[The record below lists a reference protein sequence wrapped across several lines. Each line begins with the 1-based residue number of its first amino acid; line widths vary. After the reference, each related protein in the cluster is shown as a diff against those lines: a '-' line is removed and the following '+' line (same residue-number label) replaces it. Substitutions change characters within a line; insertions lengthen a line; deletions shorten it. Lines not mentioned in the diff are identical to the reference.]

1 MHDKIRAAFDE
12 IHAEEDLKAQ
22 TRTYLARKAQG
33 RHRRSLSGRMRLVPA
48 LACCLLVLL
57 AGWGGYHTYFTP
69 SAIISIDVNPSLELG
84 VNRFDKVVSVEGYNE
99 DGAALADAVDVKYM
113 DYTQALT
120 RILDSDTF
128 APYTSEDAAISIAVF
143 GSDEQK
149 SSEMLSQVQACT
161 AGYRN
166 THCYADNMEV
176 AAAAHAAG
184 LSCGK
189 YRAYLELHELDPS
202 VTPEDI
208 QGMTMREIRDRIA
221 SLSGTSDA
229 GQAQETG
236 TSSGSG
242 HHGNGAGNGKGKQR
256 HAQGQQASLPSD
268 AKQNPMPA
276 SRTTWFP
283 YLSPPLGKI

>member
-12 IHAEEDLKAQ
+12 IHSEEDLKAQ
-22 TRTYLARKAQG
+22 TRAYLTREAQSR
-33 RHRRSLSGRMRLVPA
+33 RHRSGRTHIIPA

-57 AGWGGYHTYFTP
+57 AGWGGYHMYFTP

-84 VNRFDKVVSVEGYNE
+84 VNRFDKVVSVEGYND
-99 DGAALADAVDVKYM
+99 DGAALADAVAVKYM

-120 RILDSDTF
+120 RILDSDAF
-128 APYTSEDAAISIAVF
+128 APYASEDAAVSIVVF

-149 SSEMLSQVQACT
+149 SSEMLSQVEACT

-166 THCYADNMEV
+166 AHCYADNMEV

-189 YRAYLELHELDPS
+189 YRAYLELHVLDPS
-202 VTPEDI
+202 VTPADI

-221 SLSGTSDA
+221 ALSGDGTVLTQNTNGSA
-229 GQAQETG
+229 GG
-236 TSSGSG
+236 G
-242 HHGNGAGNGKGKQR
+242 HHGNGAGNGKGKR
-256 HAQGQQASLPSD
+256 HHAQGQ
-268 AKQNPMPA
+268 
-276 SRTTWFP
+276 
-283 YLSPPLGKI
+283 

>member
-1 MHDKIRAAFDE
+1 MHDKIRAAFDD
-12 IHAEEDLKAQ
+12 IHAEEALKDR
-22 TRTYLARKAQG
+22 TRAYLARQPQG
-33 RHRRSLSGRMRLVPA
+33 RRRRLSSRMRLVPA

-57 AGWGGYHTYFTP
+57 AGWGGHHAYFTP
-69 SAIISIDVNPSLELG
+69 SSIISIDVNPSLELG

-120 RILDSDTF
+120 HILDSDAF
-128 APYTSEDAAISIAVF
+128 APYASEDAAVSIAVF

-166 THCYADNMEV
+166 THCYADNIEV
-176 AAAAHAAG
+176 AAAAHEAG

-189 YRAYLELHELDPS
+189 YRAYLELHELDPA
-202 VTPEDI
+202 VTPEDV

-221 SLSGTSDA
+221 ALSSGNSSVQTK
-229 GQAQETG
+229 ETG
-236 TSSGSG
+236 TSSGGG
-242 HHGNGAGNGKGKQR
+242 HHGSGAGNGNGKRR
-256 HAQGQQASLPSD
+256 HARGQ
-268 AKQNPMPA
+268 
-276 SRTTWFP
+276 
-283 YLSPPLGKI
+283 

>member
-1 MHDKIRAAFDE
+1 MHDRIKTAFDQ
-12 IHAEEDLKAQ
+12 IHAEDALKAQ
-22 TRTYLARKAQG
+22 TRACLTREAQSR
-33 RHRRSLSGRMRLVPA
+33 RHRSGRMRLISA

-57 AGWGGYHTYFTP
+57 AGWGGYHVYFTP

-84 VNRFDKVVSVEGYNE
+84 VNRFDKVVSVEGYND

-113 DYTQALT
+113 DYAQALT
-120 RILDSDTF
+120 RILDSDAF
-128 APYTSEDAAISIAVF
+128 APYTSEDAAVSIAVF

-149 SSEMLSQVQACT
+149 SSEMLSQVEACT

-166 THCYADNMEV
+166 THCYADSMEV

-221 SLSGTSDA
+221 TLSGGGTI
-229 GQAQETG
+229 QEQNTNG
-236 TSSGSG
+236 SAGSG
-242 HHGNGAGNGKGKQR
+242 HHGNGAGNGKRKR
-256 HAQGQQASLPSD
+256 HHAQEP
-268 AKQNPMPA
+268 
-276 SRTTWFP
+276 
-283 YLSPPLGKI
+283 

>member
-12 IHAEEDLKAQ
+12 IHADEDLKAQ
-22 TRTYLARKAQG
+22 TRAYLAREAQG
-33 RHRRSLSGRMRLVPA
+33 RRHRHLSGRMRLVPA

-84 VNRFDKVVSVEGYNE
+84 VNRFDKVVSVEGYND
-99 DGAALADAVDVKYM
+99 DGAALADAIDVKYM
-113 DYTQALT
+113 DYAQALT
-120 RILDSDTF
+120 RILDSDAF
-128 APYTSEDAAISIAVF
+128 APYASEDAAVSIAVF

-149 SSEMLSQVQACT
+149 SSEMLSQVEACT

-176 AAAAHAAG
+176 AAAAHAVG

-189 YRAYLELHELDPS
+189 YRAYLELHALDPS
-202 VTPEDI
+202 VTPADI

-221 SLSGTSDA
+221 ALSGDGTVLTQNTNGSA
-229 GQAQETG
+229 GG
-236 TSSGSG
+236 G
-242 HHGNGAGNGKGKQR
+242 HHGNGAGNGKGKR
-256 HAQGQQASLPSD
+256 HHGQEP
-268 AKQNPMPA
+268 
-276 SRTTWFP
+276 
-283 YLSPPLGKI
+283 

>member
-12 IHAEEDLKAQ
+12 IHADEDLKAQ
-22 TRTYLARKAQG
+22 TRAYLAREAQG
-33 RHRRSLSGRMRLVPA
+33 RRHRHLSGRMRLVPA

-84 VNRFDKVVSVEGYNE
+84 VNRFDKVVSVDGYNE

-113 DYTQALT
+113 DYAQALT
-120 RILDSDTF
+120 LILDSDAF
-128 APYTSEDAAISIAVF
+128 APYTAEDAAVSIAVF

-176 AAAAHAAG
+176 AAA
-184 LSCGK
+184 
-189 YRAYLELHELDPS
+189 HELDPS

-221 SLSGTSDA
+221 ALSGGDTIQTQ
-229 GQAQETG
+229 GTG
-236 TSSGSG
+236 TSSAGG
-242 HHGNGAGNGKGKQR
+242 HHGSGAGHGKGQRR
-256 HAQGQQASLPSD
+256 HAQGQ
-268 AKQNPMPA
+268 
-276 SRTTWFP
+276 
-283 YLSPPLGKI
+283 

>member
-1 MHDKIRAAFDE
+1 MHDKIRAAFGE
-12 IHAEEDLKAQ
+12 IHAEEALKDR
-22 TRTYLARKAQG
+22 TRAYLAREAQG
-33 RHRRSLSGRMRLVPA
+33 RRRRRLSGRMRLVPA

-120 RILDSDTF
+120 HILDSDAF
-128 APYTSEDAAISIAVF
+128 APYASEDAAVSIAVF

-149 SSEMLSQVQACT
+149 SSEMLSQVEACT

-166 THCYADNMEV
+166 THCYADNIEV
-176 AAAAHAAG
+176 AAAAHEAG

-189 YRAYLELHELDPS
+189 YRAYLELQALDPTI
-202 VTPEDI
+202 TPEDI

-221 SLSGTSDA
+221 ALSGGSDA
-229 GQAQETG
+229 GQTQGAG
-236 TSSGSG
+236 ISSGNG
-242 HHGNGAGNGKGKQR
+242 HGNGAGNGKGKRR
-256 HAQGQQASLPSD
+256 HAQGQ
-268 AKQNPMPA
+268 
-276 SRTTWFP
+276 
-283 YLSPPLGKI
+283 

>member
-1 MHDKIRAAFDE
+1 MHDKIRAAFGD
-12 IHAEEDLKAQ
+12 IHAEEALKDR
-22 TRTYLARKAQG
+22 TRAYLARQTQG
-33 RHRRSLSGRMRLVPA
+33 RRRRLSSRMRLVPA

-69 SAIISIDVNPSLELG
+69 SAIISIDVNPSIELG

-99 DGAALADAVDVKYM
+99 DGAALADAIDVKYM

-120 RILDSDTF
+120 HILDSDAF
-128 APYTSEDAAISIAVF
+128 APYASEDAAVSIAVF

-149 SSEMLSQVQACT
+149 SSEMLSQVEACT

-166 THCYADNMEV
+166 THCYADNLEV

-208 QGMTMREIRDRIA
+208 QRMTMREIRDRIA
-221 SLSGTSDA
+221 ALSGDDSSVQT
-229 GQAQETG
+229 QETG
-236 TSSGSG
+236 TSSAGG
-242 HHGNGAGNGKGKQR
+242 HHGSGAGHGRGQRR
-256 HAQGQQASLPSD
+256 HAQEQ
-268 AKQNPMPA
+268 
-276 SRTTWFP
+276 
-283 YLSPPLGKI
+283 

>member
-1 MHDKIRAAFDE
+1 MHDKIWAAFDE
-12 IHAEEDLKAQ
+12 IHSEEDLKAQ
-22 TRTYLARKAQG
+22 TRAYLTREAQSR
-33 RHRRSLSGRMRLVPA
+33 RHRSGRSHIIPA

-84 VNRFDKVVSVEGYNE
+84 VNRFDKVVSVEGYND
-99 DGAALADAVDVKYM
+99 DGAALADAIDVKYM
-113 DYTQALT
+113 DYAQALT
-120 RILDSDTF
+120 RILDSDAF
-128 APYTSEDAAISIAVF
+128 APYASEDAAVSIAVF

-149 SSEMLSQVQACT
+149 SSEMLSQVEACT

-189 YRAYLELHELDPS
+189 YRAYLELHVLDPS
-202 VTPEDI
+202 VTPADI

-221 SLSGTSDA
+221 ALSGGGTVLTQNTNGSA
-229 GQAQETG
+229 GG
-236 TSSGSG
+236 G
-242 HHGNGAGNGKGKQR
+242 HHGNGAGNGKGKR
-256 HAQGQQASLPSD
+256 HHAQEP
-268 AKQNPMPA
+268 
-276 SRTTWFP
+276 
-283 YLSPPLGKI
+283 

>member
-1 MHDKIRAAFDE
+1 MHDKIRAAFGD
-12 IHAEEDLKAQ
+12 IHAEEALKDR
-22 TRTYLARKAQG
+22 TRAYLARQTQG
-33 RHRRSLSGRMRLVPA
+33 RRRRLSSRMRLVPA

-99 DGAALADAVDVKYM
+99 DGAALADAIDVKYM

-120 RILDSDTF
+120 HILDSDAF
-128 APYTSEDAAISIAVF
+128 APYASEDAAVSIAVF

-166 THCYADNMEV
+166 THCYADNIEV
-176 AAAAHAAG
+176 AAAAHEAG

-189 YRAYLELHELDPS
+189 YRAYLELQALDPTI
-202 VTPEDI
+202 TPEDV
-208 QGMTMREIRDRIA
+208 QEMTMREIRDRIA
-221 SLSGTSDA
+221 ALSGGSTT
-229 GQAQETG
+229 QTQETG
-236 TSSGSG
+236 TSSGGG
-242 HHGNGAGNGKGKQR
+242 HHGSGAGNGNRKRR
-256 HAQGQQASLPSD
+256 HAQGQ
-268 AKQNPMPA
+268 
-276 SRTTWFP
+276 
-283 YLSPPLGKI
+283 